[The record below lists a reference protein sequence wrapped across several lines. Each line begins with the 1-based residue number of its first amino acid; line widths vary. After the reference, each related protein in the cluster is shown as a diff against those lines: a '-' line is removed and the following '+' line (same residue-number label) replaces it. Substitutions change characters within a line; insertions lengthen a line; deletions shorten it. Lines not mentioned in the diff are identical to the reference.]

1 MKYYKNI
8 KNKSK
13 SICVWGCGY
22 IGLSSLAYFA
32 KKNVRAIGYDVN
44 KKVVND
50 LKKGK
55 IKNDDFKKWLG
66 FSIKKLIKNNL
77 KFTNNLEVIKKENPE
92 IHFVCIPTEKNGL
105 PLNKILIQTIK
116 SIMKTSSNGL
126 IIIESTLTPG
136 TSDKFLS
143 KLISSNFNF
152 AVAPRRDW
160 FVDNSKTLEHM
171 DRIYGCNTSKIE
183 PEVFKILS
191 IVCKKLH
198 KASNHK
204 VAEMVKSFENAY
216 RHVDIALANQLSV
229 AYPNDN
235 IREVLRLVGT
245 KWNIG
250 TFYPGFGSGGY
261 CIPLSSQYVLRGA
274 KIKKKLSILKNTIE
288 IDKNINLMIAKSI
301 VKEKV
306 KKIAVL
312 GLSYKADLKVSTL
325 SPIIDFCKYLKQKKL
340 KIELFDPYYNNQ
352 ETKNIVNCN
361 KIKTFPNGLSKYD
374 CVVFAVD
381 HKYFLEKKKQI
392 LNSLNCKLFFDN
404 TGFFKQNLNYFKKKG
419 INYKLAGSENWL

>member
-1 MKYYKNI
+1 
-8 KNKSK
+8 
-13 SICVWGCGY
+13 
-22 IGLSSLAYFA
+22 
-32 KKNVRAIGYDVN
+32 
-44 KKVVND
+44 
-50 LKKGK
+50 
-55 IKNDDFKKWLG
+55 
-66 FSIKKLIKNNL
+66 
-77 KFTNNLEVIKKENPE
+77 
-92 IHFVCIPTEKNGL
+92 
-105 PLNKILIQTIK
+105 
-116 SIMKTSSNGL
+116 MKTSSNGL

-152 AVAPRRDW
+152 AIAPRRDW

-274 KIKKKLSILKNTIE
+274 EIKKKLSILKNTIE

-340 KIELFDPYYNNQ
+340 KIELFDPYYDNQ

-361 KIKTFPNGLSKYD
+361 KIKTFPKGLSKYD

>member
-1 MKYYKNI
+1 M
-8 KNKSK
+8 
-13 SICVWGCGY
+13 
-22 IGLSSLAYFA
+22 
-32 KKNVRAIGYDVN
+32 
-44 KKVVND
+44 
-50 LKKGK
+50 
-55 IKNDDFKKWLG
+55 
-66 FSIKKLIKNNL
+66 
-77 KFTNNLEVIKKENPE
+77 
-92 IHFVCIPTEKNGL
+92 
-105 PLNKILIQTIK
+105 
-116 SIMKTSSNGL
+116 
-126 IIIESTLTPG
+126 TPG

-152 AVAPRRDW
+152 AIAPRRDW

-274 KIKKKLSILKNTIE
+274 EIKKKLSILKNTIE

-361 KIKTFPNGLSKYD
+361 KIKNFS
-374 CVVFAVD
+374 
-381 HKYFLEKKKQI
+381 
-392 LNSLNCKLFFDN
+392 
-404 TGFFKQNLNYFKKKG
+404 
-419 INYKLAGSENWL
+419 